1 MYDTIKLWLPNEEI
15 KDSRYFERVPAIL
28 SNVGHTSKENGIEY
42 LSGSIENLKVTI
54 GKTGISVNGS
64 LNKYLHSD
72 NFQKINRQQ
81 TEIAI
86 NKLSDILSINF
97 DRAKVQKVDIS
108 HNFIMNEPAENYY
121 CFLGECT
128 HYQKMLQ
135 PSSLYFQNKLKTL
148 LFYNKVA
155 EGEYR
160 KQDLPIVWQNKN
172 VLRYEMRYITRF
184 ASQMNR
190 SAIYA
195 MDLYNESFYIE
206 MIDKWIAEY
215 FKIKKNK
222 LFKPK
227 SIDMTSKTAKDF
239 LLSAFIE
246 MYGLNETIE
255 LTKQWK
261 LNFSTPK
268 EAQRLKKDLQNLK
281 GMTEQS
287 PLIEELDK
295 KIARVKEFYR

>member
-1 MYDTIKLWLPNEEI
+1 MYDTIKLWLPIEEI

-28 SNVGHTSKENGIEY
+28 SNIGHTSKENGIEY

-121 CFLGECT
+121 SFLGECT

-135 PSSLYFQNKLKTL
+135 PSSLYFQNKLKKL

-172 VLRYEMRYITRF
+172 VLRYEMRYVSRF

-190 SAIYA
+190 SVIYA

-227 SIDMTSKTAKDF
+227 STDMTSKTAKDF

-295 KIARVKEFYR
+295 KIQRVKEYYR